1 MNKPLRNESRPAR
14 QPAQGCAATRTSRMR
29 RPKRTGRKATD
40 AAADGKAAIQMGKR
54 LEAIEAWQ
62 DALADGPKFKGV
74 VDLYAPKV
82 EAIALKCNGY
92 SAFKLIMRLAR
103 AGHPK
108 AISDL
113 VRLASGLAQALEDT
127 ARLFPKEVQA
137 LAAPLPHWP
146 VMLCRHEVSNKLIAA
161 YLDDIGLGA
170 KCAINA
176 DGQRIAKYSLRTP
189 INRFV
194 WRKLAGL
201 PLSVAMMSD
210 IPKVA
215 AIDLD
220 ALPKLTKATAKL
232 WADKALMPYV
242 TAMYE
247 NFYRVPEFP
256 AILRRPGVRTRGQ
269 QRREIRKDIIRALQS
284 LAPPT

>member
-1 MNKPLRNESRPAR
+1 
-14 QPAQGCAATRTSRMR
+14 
-29 RPKRTGRKATD
+29 
-40 AAADGKAAIQMGKR
+40 MGKR

-62 DALADGPKFKGV
+62 HALDDGPKFNGV
-74 VDLYAPKV
+74 VDLYAPMV
-82 EAIALKCNGY
+82 EAIALKCSGY
-92 SAFKLIMRLAR
+92 SALTLIMRLAR
-103 AGHPK
+103 AGHSK

-113 VRLASGLAQALEDT
+113 ARLSRDLAQTLEDT
-127 ARLFPKEVQA
+127 ARLYPKEVQA
-137 LAAPLPHWP
+137 LAALVPDWP
-146 VMLCRHEVSNKLIAA
+146 VMLCRHEVSNKPIAA

-170 KCAINA
+170 KCPINA

-201 PLSVAMMSD
+201 RLSVTLMSD
-210 IPKVA
+210 IPAIA

-232 WADKALMPYV
+232 WADKALMPYL

-247 NFYRVPEFP
+247 DFSDVPEFK
-256 AILRRPGVRTRGQ
+256 AILRRPGVETRGQ
-269 QRREIRKDIIRALQS
+269 QRREIRKDIIRALHS
-284 LAPPT
+284 LAPPAGPKTGLT